1 VAREKVMW
9 QVILPSI
16 FSLVDKLIP
25 DQQAAANAKLK
36 VMEMQQSGQLK
47 VFEGAVKIL
56 TTEMSGNWLQKSWR
70 PLVMLTFAA
79 LIVARWLGW
88 SAPNLSPEEY
98 LKLWDIVELGLGG
111 YVIGRS
117 AEKIAGTVADTL
129 KKGN

>member
-1 VAREKVMW
+1 MW

>member
-1 VAREKVMW
+1 MW
-9 QVILPSI
+9 QMILPSI

-47 VFEGAVKIL
+47 EFEGAVQIL
-56 TTEMSGNWLQKSWR
+56 TTEMQGNWLQKSWR
-70 PLVMLTFAA
+70 PIVMLTFAA

-88 SAPNLSPEEY
+88 SAPNLSQEEY
-98 LKLWDIVELGLGG
+98 LALWSIVELGLGG

-117 AEKIAGTVADTL
+117 AEKIAGTVAENL
-129 KKGN
+129 KKGK